1 MDIKTCK
8 KCAYFLKN
16 LNVCTNEENFIKG
29 KARIIRV
36 IPSCDKF
43 SLTKKKKD
51 TYNSKYHSKKEII
64 DNIVFD
70 SKSEARRY
78 KDLKILERAGKI
90 TDLKLQP
97 VFPLL
102 LSDKETRN
110 YKADFMYFEKET
122 GKTVVEDVKGV
133 KTPVYKLKKVRF
145 LHLYPQYDFRE
156 ILY

>member
-29 KARIIRV
+29 KARIIRA

-51 TYNSKYHSKKEII
+51 TYNSKYHSKKEIV
-64 DNIVFD
+64 DNIVFA

-78 KDLKILERAGKI
+78 KELKILERAGKI